1 MHFFPETIMELSV
14 VVYGLIGHL
23 ALWQYLLIVVFLAQL
38 TIMAVT
44 LYLHRQE
51 AHGAIKLHPA
61 IEHFF
66 RFWLWLTTGMK
77 TDEWVAVHK
86 KHHKRCEMPDD
97 PHSPVQKGLWHVL
110 VFGVLYYREAAK
122 LKSTRE
128 YVRGAAGAMLPKDWI
143 ERALYTKHNW
153 LGLKILLVTQV
164 ALFGIPGFF
173 IWLAQ
178 YLWIPIHAAGII
190 NGVGHALG
198 YRNADTRNGEG
209 TGPDASTN
217 IVPWG
222 LWIGGE
228 ELHNNHHLYPTSAKF
243 SQRWFEI
250 DIGWGVIRA
259 LQVLGLVEVKHV
271 SRLPVISSGVVTDE
285 ELLRI
290 FQHHRFLI
298 AKWFRKAIEREQTVS
313 AHLRERFEE
322 FMRGRGKAS
331 VTKEEF
337 VQWLIE
343 VRSSGKMRLVKFAE
357 KVRSLR
363 ERRLRG
369 V

>member
-1 MHFFPETIMELSV
+1 MEFAEIL
-14 VVYGLIGHL
+14 YGLVGKL
-23 ALWQYLLIVVFLAQL
+23 AFWQYLVIIVLLTQP

-51 AHGAIKLHPA
+51 AHGAIKLHSA
-61 IEHFF
+61 LEHFF

-86 KHHKRCEMPDD
+86 KHHKRCELPDD
-97 PHSPVQKGLWHVL
+97 PHSPAQKGLWHVL
-110 VFGVLYYREAAK
+110 FFGVRYYREAAK

-128 YVRGAAGAMLPKDWI
+128 YVRGAAGAMLPKDWL
-143 ERALYTKHNW
+143 EHNVYAKHSW
-153 LGLKILLVTQV
+153 LGLSILFFTQII
-164 ALFGIPGFF
+164 LFGLPGFA

-190 NGVGHALG
+190 NGVGHAIG
-198 YRNADTRNGEG
+198 YRNADTRNGDG

-243 SQRWFEI
+243 SQRWFEF
-250 DIGWGVIRA
+250 DIGWGVIRV
-259 LQVLGLVEVKHV
+259 LRILGLVEVRHV
-271 SRLPVISSGVVTDE
+271 SRMPVTSSRVGADE

-298 AKWFRKAIEREQTVS
+298 AKWFRRAVEREREVS
-313 AHLRERFEE
+313 AHLRERFEK

-337 VQWLIE
+337 AEWLTE
-343 VRSSGKMRLVKFAE
+343 VRSSKKTYLVKFAE

-363 ERRLRG
+363 ERQLG
-369 V
+369 GA